1 MSTVTNKS
9 YVVAVD
15 QHHHD
20 KSRRLLRIILIF
32 VGIIILLAALFL
44 AIVVYRTLKTGAI
57 LFFLLFSLFKS
68 IDLIFKNI
76 LGIQRKSLAT
86 FDSNNTEFI
95 SSKLDKRNL
104 SIDFSFYLIR
114 SIVT

>member
-57 LFFLLFSLFKS
+57 LCFLIISLFKS
-68 IDLIFKNI
+68 IDLIF
-76 LGIQRKSLAT
+76 
-86 FDSNNTEFI
+86 
-95 SSKLDKRNL
+95 
-104 SIDFSFYLIR
+104 
-114 SIVT
+114 

>member
-32 VGIIILLAALFL
+32 VGIIILSAALFL

-57 LFFLLFSLFKS
+57 LCFLIISLFKS
-68 IDLIFKNI
+68 IDLIF
-76 LGIQRKSLAT
+76 
-86 FDSNNTEFI
+86 
-95 SSKLDKRNL
+95 
-104 SIDFSFYLIR
+104 
-114 SIVT
+114 